1 VFGPK
6 SVVAAGALAIDAV
19 FRHSAS
25 TMFGKKV
32 ATTGSM
38 AVARLRPAMLL
49 AVGRDQ
55 HPRAMTAASQS
66 IRFRAASFAAAT
78 PKMRPLCLADRERRR
93 LVVRGRDVPVDAD
106 FWEHVADEQSVREA
120 PLYRNNTE
128 NYVGTV
134 KYPVG
139 VIGPLRVNGE
149 HAQKEYVVPLA
160 THEGALLASYDR
172 GAKAITE
179 AGGVTARIKHRQM
192 LRAPVF
198 MFRNISDANDF
209 YRFARLEDTQAAIR
223 KSVHENI
230 EHCTVTEMRVFQ
242 TDRKVH
248 VSIGI
253 DSDDAAGQNMVTY
266 AGEVVMAYMRE
277 NYPGPIPEMYI
288 EGGFNSGKRISVLHT
303 LLGKGHSIV
312 ADCVVPNDVVQR
324 VLHTSPYRL
333 QRFQKMHNRTN
344 EFIGGISCTAHVAN
358 GLTAF
363 FIATGNDPACVA
375 ESQAAVTHFDVDA
388 LGPGLDFERC
398 NLYASITLN
407 SLIVASHGGG
417 TQLPAFRAARSMMGI
432 QSSNELAEV
441 CAAVALAGE
450 LSFYAAMESGEF
462 TNAHWSMTHKVT

>member
-1 VFGPK
+1 MLGK
-6 SVVAAGALAIDAV
+6 RAATA
-19 FRHSAS
+19 H
-25 TMFGKKV
+25 
-32 ATTGSM
+32 SM
-38 AVARLRPAMLL
+38 AVALLRRGMLLSAGRKQCSKALAAAFQSARFPAASL
-49 AVGRDQ
+49 AVG
-55 HPRAMTAASQS
+55 
-66 IRFRAASFAAAT
+66 T
-78 PKMRPLCLADRERRR
+78 PKERPLCLADRERRR
-93 LVVRGRDVPVDAD
+93 LIVRGREVPVDSD

-160 THEGALLASYDR
+160 THERALLASYDR

-179 AGGVTARIKHRQM
+179 AGGATVRIKHRQM

-198 MFRNISDANDF
+198 MFRNIAEANDF
-209 YRFARLEDTQAAIR
+209 YRFAKLEDTQAALR
-223 KSVHENI
+223 KAVHEYKKR
-230 EHCTVTEMRVFQ
+230 CTVTALRVFQ

-312 ADCVVPNDVVQR
+312 ADCMVPKEVVQR

-388 LGPGLDFERC
+388 LGPGLDLERC
-398 NLYASITLN
+398 NLYASITMN

>member
-1 VFGPK
+1 
-6 SVVAAGALAIDAV
+6 
-19 FRHSAS
+19 
-25 TMFGKKV
+25 
-32 ATTGSM
+32 
-38 AVARLRPAMLL
+38 
-49 AVGRDQ
+49 
-55 HPRAMTAASQS
+55 
-66 IRFRAASFAAAT
+66 
-78 PKMRPLCLADRERRR
+78 
-93 LVVRGRDVPVDAD
+93 VDSD

-128 NYVGTV
+128 GYVGTV

-139 VIGPLRVNGE
+139 VIGPLHVNGE

-160 THEGALLASYDR
+160 THERALLASYDR

-179 AGGVTARIKHRQM
+179 AGGATVRIKHRQM

-198 MFRNISDANDF
+198 MFRNIAEANDF
-209 YRFARLEDTQAAIR
+209 YRFAKLEDTQAALR
-223 KSVHENI
+223 KAVHEYKKR
-230 EHCTVTEMRVFQ
+230 CTVTALRVFQ

-248 VSIGI
+248 FSIGI
-253 DSDDAAGQNMVTY
+253 DSADAAGQNMVTY

-312 ADCVVPNDVVQR
+312 ADCMVPKEVVQR

-344 EFIGGISCTAHVAN
+344 EFVGGISCTSQVAN
-358 GLTAF
+358 GLAAF

-375 ESQAAVTHFDVDA
+375 ESQAAVTHFDVNV
-388 LGPGLDFERC
+388 LGPEPDLESCD
-398 NLYASITLN
+398 LYASITLN
-407 SLIVASHGGG
+407 SVIVASQGGG
-417 TQLPAFRAARSMMGI
+417 TKLPAFSAARSMMGI
-432 QSSNELAEV
+432 QSANELAEV

-450 LSFYAAMESGEF
+450 LSFYAAMERGDF
-462 TNAHWSMTHKVT
+462 TKTH